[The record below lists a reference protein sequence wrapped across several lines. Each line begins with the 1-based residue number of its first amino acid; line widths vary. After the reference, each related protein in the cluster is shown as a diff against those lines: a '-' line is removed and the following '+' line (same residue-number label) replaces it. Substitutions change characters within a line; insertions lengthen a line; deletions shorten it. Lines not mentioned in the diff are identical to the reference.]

1 MFTRFFRF
9 FGKDLSSNEVQKF
22 SLLSLAFFFTIGS
35 YWLLKTL
42 KDGFFFNVVGG
53 IYQPRAKMLSL
64 IVISIFVLIYSKLVD
79 LFHRHQLFYII
90 GSFFAIYFGFVS
102 ILIIF
107 PFGDIGSFYFKFIQ
121 IIGWITYVMVESYGS
136 IMVALFWSFV
146 ASTTDT
152 QSAKRGYFLIIAGAQ
167 LGAITGPFLAWN
179 ATTFGLPILFA
190 FATGCILL
198 VILVIKKFMLVMPK
212 DELIG
217 GQQDLRPEKKTGFFE
232 GLKLTL
238 TRPYLFGVLLL
249 VIFFEIVSTIV
260 DYQMMIQASGLP
272 EYASKEALTSFVG
285 MFGMATNGLALV
297 MALFGT
303 GYLIK
308 KMGLRFCLLAF
319 PVSIGI
325 AISILYFFIRLNVL
339 APKNLLWVTFLV
351 VIIAKGLS
359 YALNNPAK
367 EVMYI
372 PTSRDAKFKAKGW
385 IDMFGARGAKALGSG
400 FNEFLNQTP
409 EVLLYFGSI
418 VSLGIIG
425 IWIVVAYFMGNR
437 FNRLIKSGKIIK

>member
-9 FGKDLSSNEVQKF
+9 FGKGLSNKEIQKF
-22 SLLSLAFFFTIGS
+22 SLLALAFFFIVGS

-53 IYQPRAKMLSL
+53 EFQPRAKMLSL
-64 IVISIFVLIYSKLVD
+64 LVISVMVLIYSKLVD
-79 LFHRHQLFYII
+79 IFHRHQLFYII
-90 GSFFAIYFGFVS
+90 GSFFAIFFGLVS
-102 ILIIF
+102 IAISF
-107 PFGDIGSFYFKFIQ
+107 PFGDPGSAYFKFIQ
-121 IIGWITYVMVESYGS
+121 IIGWISFVMVESYGS

-146 ASTTDT
+146 ASTTDAP
-152 QSAKRGYFLIIAGAQ
+152 SAKRGYFLIVAGAQ
-167 LGAITGPFLAWN
+167 LGAIFGPFLAWN
-179 ATTFGLPILFA
+179 AKIIGLPVLFA
-190 FATGCILL
+190 VGATCMLGLM
-198 VILVIKKFMLVMPK
+198 LVIKRFMAVMPV

-217 GQQDLRPEKKTGFFE
+217 GKQDLRSENKTGFFE

-238 TRPYLFGVLLL
+238 MRPYLFGILLL
-249 VIFFEIVSTIV
+249 VIFFEVVTTII
-260 DYQMMIQASGLP
+260 DYQMMMQAGSLP

-285 MFGMATNGLALV
+285 IFGMATNSLALL

-308 KMGLRFCLLAF
+308 KFGLRFCLLAF

-325 AISILYFFIRLNVL
+325 AISVLYSFIKFNILESQ
-339 APKNLLWVTFLV
+339 NLLWVTFTV

-409 EVLLYFGSI
+409 EILLYLGSI

-425 IWIVVAYFMGNR
+425 VWIVVAYVVGNN
-437 FNRLIKSGKIIK
+437 FNRLIKSGKIVK